1 MITDFILTNTDF
13 ILISTEVILISTE
26 VILIGTNISE
36 IKLNFIQIKLD
47 IILIKLDII
56 LVERIKKRKK
66 KDDERTFCILPSSIC
81 NKIFRLLFDIQFI
94 SHLRR

>member
-1 MITDFILTNTDF
+1 MITDNNLTITDFIQMITDF
-13 ILISTEVILISTE
+13 ILISTE

-36 IKLNFIQIKLD
+36 IKLD
-47 IILIKLDII
+47 IIRIKLDII
-56 LVERIKKRKK
+56 LVKRIEKGKK

>member
-1 MITDFILTNTDF
+1 MITDFILLITDF
-13 ILISTEVILISTE
+13 ILISTE

-36 IKLNFIQIKLD
+36 IKLN

-56 LVERIKKRKK
+56 LVKRIEKGKK
-66 KDDERTFCILPSSIC
+66 KDDERTFCILPSSIS

>member
-1 MITDFILTNTDF
+1 MITDFILLITDF
-13 ILISTEVILISTE
+13 ILISTEVILI
-26 VILIGTNISE
+26 GTDISE
-36 IKLNFIQIKLD
+36 IKLD

-56 LVERIKKRKK
+56 RIKLDIILVKRIEKGKK